1 VNASVQRAYGDPIAH
16 SLGLHNTPVIRT
28 RALRQSPIGISRLS
42 IGEEQLG
49 MTPAIAP
56 EDSFILALY
65 LTEVPHHELWS
76 HGRLALSQGYA
87 ASSMRIVNLLD
98 EYAALITCPH
108 ESLVF
113 YAPRIALDEFTDE
126 AARPRIRHFS
136 CKPGTVDPIV
146 AHLGSVLL
154 PAFQR
159 PSEASTL
166 FIDHVTLA
174 LFTHL
179 SGLYGG
185 RAGSS
190 VPFAKGGMT
199 RLQANRAKE
208 FLAAHCA
215 DDISLLDAA
224 RACGLSRSHF
234 TRAFRVAMG
243 LTPHQWLQRYRV
255 DTAKQML
262 LKSQTSIAEIATAC
276 GFADQS
282 HLTRVFSRVVGD
294 SPASWRRRRG

>member
-1 VNASVQRAYGDPIAH
+1 M
-16 SLGLHNTPVIRT
+16 TPVI
-28 RALRQSPIGISRLS
+28 P
-42 IGEEQLG
+42 
-49 MTPAIAP
+49 P
-56 EDSFILALY
+56 EDSFVVALY

-76 HGRLALSQGYA
+76 HGRLAISQGYA

-98 EYAALITCPH
+98 EYAALITSAH
-108 ESLVF
+108 ESMVF
-113 YAPRIALDEFTDE
+113 YVPRIALDEFTDE
-126 AARPRIRHFS
+126 SGARRIRHFS
-136 CKPGTVDPIV
+136 HKPGTIDPVV

-166 FIDHVTLA
+166 FIDHITLA

-179 SGLYGG
+179 SASYGG
-185 RAGSS
+185 AGAGAAA
-190 VPFAKGGMT
+190 VAKGGMT
-199 RLQANRAKE
+199 RLQANRAKD

-234 TRAFRVAMG
+234 TRAFRVAIG

-255 DTAKQML
+255 DEAKRLL
-262 LKSQTSIAEIATAC
+262 LKPGTSIADIASTC

-282 HLTRVFSRVVGD
+282 HLTRVFSRLVGD